1 MTANILIVDDLDL
14 NIKVLEIKLLNEY
27 YTVFTAN
34 SGASAL
40 KLLEQNKIDVI
51 LLDIM
56 MPDMDGFEVCARIK
70 SNPDTSHIPIVMV
83 TALSDVEDRIK
94 GLETGADEFLTKP
107 VDDVALFTRIKS
119 LSRMKMV
126 IDELKLR
133 NTTNAILGTSEVILK
148 NSFLDRKILCIND
161 DAVQARNINKM
172 LSTITDNITVIS
184 STIGLNIES
193 FYEYDLIII
202 SCQLTEEDPLR
213 IAVTL
218 RSKENLHDRV
228 LILLA
233 EVENMPI
240 VVRGMELGVN
250 DYFIYPIEQSE
261 LQVRIKTQ
269 LRKKQYQDSLRNILE
284 QTVDLSIKDGLTSI
298 FNRRYFD
305 IHIEQ
310 IINKSSKTAKPFC
323 LLMIDIDDFKEV
335 NDLYGHQAGDI
346 LLKLIASTLKT
357 SVRVTDL
364 VARYGGEE
372 FVVSLNDT
380 YIDQGILVAERIRQA
395 IEVISFNYNISAA
408 NSLNVQIKKTISIG
422 ITEYKIGESSYDT
435 INRADQALYQ
445 AKENG
450 KNKVIKL

>member
-1 MTANILIVDDLDL
+1 M
-14 NIKVLEIKLLNEY
+14 
-27 YTVFTAN
+27 
-34 SGASAL
+34 
-40 KLLEQNKIDVI
+40 
-51 LLDIM
+51 
-56 MPDMDGFEVCARIK
+56 
-70 SNPDTSHIPIVMV
+70 
-83 TALSDVEDRIK
+83 
-94 GLETGADEFLTKP
+94 
-107 VDDVALFTRIKS
+107 
-119 LSRMKMV
+119 
-126 IDELKLR
+126 
-133 NTTNAILGTSEVILK
+133 
-148 NSFLDRKILCIND
+148 
-161 DAVQARNINKM
+161 
-172 LSTITDNITVIS
+172 
-184 STIGLNIES
+184 
-193 FYEYDLIII
+193 
-202 SCQLTEEDPLR
+202 
-213 IAVTL
+213 
-218 RSKENLHDRV
+218 
-228 LILLA
+228 
-233 EVENMPI
+233 
-240 VVRGMELGVN
+240 
-250 DYFIYPIEQSE
+250 
-261 LQVRIKTQ
+261 QVRIKTQ

-422 ITEYKIGESSYDT
+422 ITEYKTGESSYDI